1 MTKLTLV
8 SHALCPYVQR
18 AAILL
23 AEKGI
28 TFDRVDIDLANKPD
42 WFLKISPLGKV
53 PLLRVERDGEDEAII
68 FESAA
73 IVEYLDE
80 TEAPQLHSTDPI
92 VRAQTRGWVEF
103 GAAVLADIWRLYNVD
118 DDAGVKAESK
128 TLEARFALLEAEFG
142 DGPWFAGEEFGLVD
156 IAFAP
161 VFRYF
166 DRFDAIEDFGILDG
180 KPKLQGWRARLAGR
194 ASVKGAVGEDYDKN
208 LAEFIVMRG
217 GELARRQSAVP
228 A

>member
-8 SHALCPYVQR
+8 SHALCPFVQR

-28 TFDRVDIDLANKPD
+28 TFDRVDIDLGNKPD

-53 PLLRVERDGEDEAII
+53 PLLRVSRDGADEAII

-73 IVEYLDE
+73 ILEYLDE
-80 TEAPQLHSTDPI
+80 TQSPQLHASDPLI
-92 VRAQTRGWVEF
+92 RAQTRGWIEF
-103 GAAVLADIWRLYNVD
+103 AATLLIDTWRFYTAE
-118 DDAGVKAESK
+118 DAAGLK
-128 TLEARFALLEAEFG
+128 TQTGILEAKFALIEAELG
-142 DGPWFAGEEFGLVD
+142 DGPWFAGETFGLVD
-156 IAFAP
+156 VVFGP

-166 DRFDAIEDFGILDG
+166 DRFDQIGDFGILTG
-180 KPKLQGWRARLAGR
+180 KPKLQSWRARLAKR
-194 ASVKGAVGEDYDKN
+194 PSVQGAVGRDFDER
-208 LAEFIVMRG
+208 LASFIVRRN
-217 GELARRQSAVP
+217 GELARRQSTVP